1 EGPTPTYN
9 IPTALRLTGTL
20 NHHALT
26 QALHDLTTRHETLR
40 TLYRQKDEH
49 NAHQVILPTHQA
61 QPECTLTDLS
71 KNPDELQ
78 TRLTDATRYSFDLT
92 TEIPIRAT
100 LFRLAENEHVLLLLL
115 HHIAGDGWSMGPLAH
130 DLTTAY

>member
-1 EGPTPTYN
+1 G
-9 IPTALRLTGTL
+9 
-20 NHHALT
+20 
-26 QALHDLTTRHETLR
+26 
-40 TLYRQKDEH
+40 
-49 NAHQVILPTHQA
+49 HQVILPT
-61 QPECTLTDLS
+61 
-71 KNPDELQ
+71 
-78 TRLTDATRYSFDLT
+78 TDATLDIPILEVKETDLDEHLQQSAGHSFDLT